1 MTSPAMT
8 PAGMTALYARCFPDR
23 PWEQSEITAL
33 LKRRDV
39 ISAIAP
45 HGFLMASCIPP
56 EAEILTIAVSPDHR
70 RQGIAQ
76 GLFRTLWSNFST
88 RGIDTVFLEV
98 ASGNTAALGL
108 YKSFDFQEV
117 GRRKGYYSRINAPAE
132 DAVVMRWALT

>member
-1 MTSPAMT
+1 MSDPALSPQAMT
-8 PAGMTALYARCFPDR
+8 DLYARCFPDR
-23 PWEQSEITAL
+23 PWDLGEMTSL
-33 LKRRDV
+33 LARRDV
-39 ISAIAP
+39 LSVITEN
-45 HGFLMASCIPP
+45 GFVLASCIPP

-76 GLFRTLWSNFST
+76 GLFRTLWSNFSE
-88 RGIDTVFLEV
+88 RKIDSVFLEV

-117 GRRKGYYSRINAPAE
+117 GRRKGYYSRINGPSE